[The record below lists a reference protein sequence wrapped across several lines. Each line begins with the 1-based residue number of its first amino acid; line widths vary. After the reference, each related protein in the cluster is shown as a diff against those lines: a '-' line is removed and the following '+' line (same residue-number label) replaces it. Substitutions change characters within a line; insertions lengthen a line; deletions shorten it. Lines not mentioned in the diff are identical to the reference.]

1 MSESLFVELV
11 DPSSC
16 SINKVKWLQC
26 HKMSLSKQSLITC
39 LFEWA
44 WAVSSETRGSWII
57 KSALD
62 CGDTH
67 WSFYYMVPTD
77 KADDIVGREF
87 FSQIF
92 HHPVYT
98 MYQEKL
104 AMILIQWFGNSKLIS
119 LYTWNRQCLWC
130 GACIGLSSLTC
141 VYMWQSYSWNDG
153 AVQGTAIVP
162 FLSMWGA
169 FNGHI
174 LISPIWL
181 YIMDP

>member
-1 MSESLFVELV
+1 MTHLVDNLRFVWLGSASGSAIGGLLSLREGWIVGRLEGWKVEMSESLFVELV

-77 KADDIVGREF
+77 KADDIVGRKF
-87 FSQIF
+87 FTVKFFITLHTPCTRKS
-92 HHPVYT
+92 
-98 MYQEKL
+98 
-104 AMILIQWFGNSKLIS
+104 W
-119 LYTWNRQCLWC
+119 QC
-130 GACIGLSSLTC
+130 
-141 VYMWQSYSWNDG
+141 
-153 AVQGTAIVP
+153 
-162 FLSMWGA
+162 F
-169 FNGHI
+169 
-174 LISPIWL
+174 
-181 YIMDP
+181 